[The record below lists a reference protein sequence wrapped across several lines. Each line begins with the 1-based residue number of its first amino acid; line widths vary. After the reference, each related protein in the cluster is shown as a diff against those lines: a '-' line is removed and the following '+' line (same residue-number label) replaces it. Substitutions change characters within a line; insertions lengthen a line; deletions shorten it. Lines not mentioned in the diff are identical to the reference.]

1 MSAPRLNRPL
11 RLEDPQA
18 TSDGAGGFD
27 ITWVELG
34 QHWAEVDA
42 LAGRESGRRGTSV
55 SLQRYRITLRA
66 APVGSPARPK
76 PDQRFREGSR
86 IYKIDAVAERDMDGR
101 YLICFATEELAT

>member
-1 MSAPRLNRPL
+1 MRGPRLGKVLWP
-11 RLEDPQA
+11 
-18 TSDGAGGFD
+18 
-27 ITWVELG
+27 ELG

-42 LAGRESGRRGTSV
+42 LTGRESGRRGTSV